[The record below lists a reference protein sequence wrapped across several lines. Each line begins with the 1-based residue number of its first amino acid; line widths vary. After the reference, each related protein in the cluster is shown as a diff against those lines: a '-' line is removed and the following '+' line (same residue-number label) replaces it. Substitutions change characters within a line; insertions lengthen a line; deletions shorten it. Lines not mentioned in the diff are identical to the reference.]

1 MVDAFIANLKS
12 SLNLSSD
19 DSVDYNTP
27 LIELGLDSLVAVG
40 IRTWFLQ
47 EIKVDMPVMKILGG
61 ASALELVLLA
71 AEKIPQGILPNF
83 GDVPNG
89 ELGPSLDVAPPS
101 ATIPRPNKPAHLPK
115 PVETQHPSK
124 SVPRPPTM
132 TSGSSTSTLTRS
144 SKSSPPPSS
153 ISTAGGNLQTPP
165 SESETRLSGLKLV
178 LSQADIRWV
187 LSVQISFIRFV
198 FGLGV
203 VAIGR
208 FFVIIFSFYL
218 QVSPDSGH

>member
-1 MVDAFIANLKS
+1 MIDAFIANLKS

-83 GDVPNG
+83 GEVPRG
-89 ELGPSLDVAPPS
+89 ELSPSVDVAPPS
-101 ATIPRPNKPAHLPK
+101 VTIPRPNKPAYLPK

-124 SVPRPPTM
+124 AVPRLPAM
-132 TSGSSTSTLTRS
+132 TSGSSISTLTRS
-144 SKSSPPPSS
+144 SKSSTPPSS
-153 ISTAGGNLQTPP
+153 ISTVDGNLQTPP
-165 SESETRLSGLKLV
+165 SESEIRLSGLKLAP
-178 LSQADIRWV
+178 SQADIR
-187 LSVQISFIRFV
+187 
-198 FGLGV
+198 
-203 VAIGR
+203 
-208 FFVIIFSFYL
+208 
-218 QVSPDSGH
+218 

>member
-40 IRTWFLQ
+40 IRTWFLR

-83 GDVPNG
+83 GVPRG
-89 ELGPSLDVAPPS
+89 ELSPSVDVARPS
-101 ATIPRPNKPAHLPK
+101 VTIPRPNKPEYLPK

-153 ISTAGGNLQTPP
+153 ISTVDGNLQTPP
-165 SESETRLSGLKLV
+165 SESEIRLSGLKLV
-178 LSQADIRWV
+178 PSQADIR
-187 LSVQISFIRFV
+187 
-198 FGLGV
+198 
-203 VAIGR
+203 
-208 FFVIIFSFYL
+208 
-218 QVSPDSGH
+218 